1 MTPDE
6 REARASIIQQ
16 IIQDSV
22 FQDAVQGVR
31 RNAIEKL
38 VSTDPK
44 DQTAIIEAQCLVKTV
59 DVWDYILT
67 TLRKE
72 HQLMKLQDAMEL
84 HYALQCQNG
93 SLERNFA
100 HLRKLEQR
108 LGMSFCP
115 QPRA

>member
-59 DVWDYILT
+59 DGLCG
-67 TLRKE
+67 E
-72 HQLMKLQDAMEL
+72 LQNIVLGAP
-84 HYALQCQNG
+84 QK
-93 SLERNFA
+93 RNN
-100 HLRKLEQR
+100 Q
-108 LGMSFCP
+108 
-115 QPRA
+115 Q